1 MKNGIIDTSLIRFI
15 IGPLDNRVASSRHIL
30 YNESNRFSIK
40 FFFND
45 FMLISMTAL
54 GKAYV
59 KIKKEKKKEKE
70 KRGIERC
77 KRYKV
82 EKIFQ
87 CKQLPMSFYPFCI

>member
-1 MKNGIIDTSLIRFI
+1 MKNETIDTSLIRFI

-30 YNESNRFSIK
+30 YNESNKFSIK

-59 KIKKEKKKEKE
+59 KIKKEKKRRKEKE
-70 KRGIERC
+70 KKKKK
-77 KRYKV
+77 KREWNDVKDT
-82 EKIFQ
+82 K
-87 CKQLPMSFYPFCI
+87 